1 MYMAKIHCRHL
12 RYWQRVAAKTPSV
25 SLLQEHEEQLK
36 YEYNSQIAYRKG
48 RGKKEKRGRER
59 EREGAGSVF
68 FGATIYLI
76 TLRLAEYHRLKS
88 ITPQCH

>member
-1 MYMAKIHCRHL
+1 MAKIYCRHL

-48 RGKKEKRGRER
+48 RGKKEKRER
-59 EREGAGSVF
+59 EREKCIF
-68 FGATIYLI
+68 WCYDILDHFKT
-76 TLRLAEYHRLKS
+76 R
-88 ITPQCH
+88 